1 MGSGSRVKQYERR
14 FFEGEQKRGGREEK
28 AFHTVGIFG
37 EYEVRE
43 SKGGGYE
50 LLKSG
55 EVVGIFPE
63 ARIEESRVIFK
74 LSHGMNLE
82 VSEER
87 VRETFSPERAELC
100 GLMAS
105 DGCVCKYQGKEG
117 KSFGYEVSLTTVDYE
132 LVGIFKELFGD
143 IYSMMP
149 HEHLKQHKTKEG
161 EKEHY
166 YVAIYSKQVAYDL
179 WNFGIKG
186 PGPYEFHPP
195 TKYLDDE
202 GKRAYLRGFFS
213 GDGNISMTKGG
224 RHNIRIYSKCK
235 EGLSELRELF
245 IDLGFHPGEIKM
257 RDRGTVPG
265 RYSGPEY
272 SFTIPEED
280 HLRFIEEI
288 GSEREEHKRRLQLIK
303 AIDEEKKRRK
313 EEG

>member
-1 MGSGSRVKQYERR
+1 MGSGFRIKQYERR
-14 FFEGEQKRGGREEK
+14 FFEGEQKRGEREEK

-37 EYEVRE
+37 EHEVRE

-74 LSHGMNLE
+74 LSHGMNLV
-82 VSEER
+82 VSEKGI
-87 VRETFSPERAELC
+87 REILTAEKAELC
-100 GLMAS
+100 GLISS
-105 DGCVCKYQGKEG
+105 DGTICKYRSG
-117 KSFGYEVSLTTVDYE
+117 GYEVSLRNVDHAPIG
-132 LVGIFKELFGD
+132 VFKELSEDTYG
-143 IYSMMP
+143 MTP
-149 HEHLKQHKTKEG
+149 HEHIKWHKTKEG
-161 EKEHY
+161 KKQHY
-166 YVAIYSKQVAYDL
+166 HIAIFDRRVAYDL
-179 WNFGIKG
+179 WSLNIKG
-186 PGPYEFHPP
+186 PEPYEFHPP

-213 GDGNISMTKGG
+213 GDGNVSMTKGG
-224 RHNIRIYSKCK
+224 KRKIRIYSKYK

-280 HLRFIEEI
+280 SLRFIEEI

-313 EEG
+313 GEG